1 MLISLKLMVKRKIR
15 IRKKKSEKLKKN
27 RCVLSPC
34 LMKVQLAV
42 VVPTSKAKINFHKKA
57 ALLAAL

>member
-1 MLISLKLMVKRKIR
+1 MVKRKIR